1 MLMKLL
7 NQKHFELA
15 HNVTVPPCT
24 LGIKF
29 ERSSSVFPIT
39 VCRTVQQFYK
49 VCSYHHRTQMG
60 VVIDYV

>member
-15 HNVTVPPCT
+15 HNVTVPPRT

-49 VCSYHHRTQMG
+49 VCSHHHRT
-60 VVIDYV
+60 

>member
-15 HNVTVPPCT
+15 HNVTVPPNT
-24 LGIKF
+24 LGVKF

-49 VCSYHHRTQMG
+49 VCSYHHCTQMG
-60 VVIDYV
+60 VFIDYV